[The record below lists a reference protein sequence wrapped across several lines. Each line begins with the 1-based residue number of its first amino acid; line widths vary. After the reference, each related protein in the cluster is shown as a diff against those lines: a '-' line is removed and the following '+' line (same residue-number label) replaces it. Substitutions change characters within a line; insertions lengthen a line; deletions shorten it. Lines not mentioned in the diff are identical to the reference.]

1 LSPRRP
7 RRPLTTT
14 AVAAGIGTLAV
25 LALGPMA
32 SAATNAAARHDVSAV
47 ASSTGSTVQSGGRSL
62 ASSTSGA
69 SPAEYTAGGIGLAV
83 AGIGLACAVR
93 RLAH

>member
-1 LSPRRP
+1 MSPRRP

-32 SAATNAAARHDVSAV
+32 SAETNAAARHDVSQV
-47 ASSTGSTVQSGGRSL
+47 ASSTGSTVQSGGQSL
-62 ASSTSGA
+62 ASTASDA
-69 SPAEYTAGGIGLAV
+69 SPTEYTAGGIGVAV
-83 AGIGLACAVR
+83 VGIGLACAIR
-93 RLAH
+93 RFAH